1 MKGNDME
8 ELDRTIQGG
17 LLGIQV
23 SIDNLNITMKA
34 VLNEI
39 KEMKKHE

>member
-1 MKGNDME
+1 VKSNDME

-39 KEMKKHE
+39 REMKKHE